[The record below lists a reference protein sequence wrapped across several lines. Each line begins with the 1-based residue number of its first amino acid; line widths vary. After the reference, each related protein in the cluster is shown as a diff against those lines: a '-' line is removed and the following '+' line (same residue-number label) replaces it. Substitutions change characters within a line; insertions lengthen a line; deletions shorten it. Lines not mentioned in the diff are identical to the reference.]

1 MARTLYLEN
10 GSTEY
15 IFAGETEADKLQQI
29 IHENLGR
36 DCEELY
42 EEVLAE
48 RRGENGDNYE
58 KIADGYRGMAVDTM
72 NDLHIEEYAM
82 GHKSNGTFTA
92 SYKCG
97 CDKCKIYF
105 THNSEFTLEHGQPK
119 FICNG
124 YETVKEMWNRRADN
138 D

>member
-48 RRGENGDNYE
+48 LRGENGDNHE
-58 KIADGYRGMAVDTM
+58 KVADGYRGMAVNTM
-72 NDLHIEEYAM
+72 NDLHEVLMQPRLNRKRLEAIYENL
-82 GHKSNGTFTA
+82 NG
-92 SYKCG
+92 
-97 CDKCKIYF
+97 
-105 THNSEFTLEHGQPK
+105 NL
-119 FICNG
+119 
-124 YETVKEMWNRRADN
+124 
-138 D
+138 

>member
-48 RRGENGDNYE
+48 LYEEVLAERRGENGDNYE

-72 NDLHIEEYAM
+72 NDLHEVLMQPRLNRKRLEA
-82 GHKSNGTFTA
+82 
-92 SYKCG
+92 
-97 CDKCKIYF
+97 IYE
-105 THNSEFTLEHGQPK
+105 NL
-119 FICNG
+119 
-124 YETVKEMWNRRADN
+124 NRN
-138 D
+138 L